1 MNAYTSSSSSSA
13 MSVARVA
20 LGSST
25 TSPGSEGA
33 PVSLEVPCS
42 VVIVGLGEKVPAEQ
56 IRRVRTL
63 HVRSRVDDH
72 IPRPGRRRVSRG
84 ESRSRVG
91 LAIPIGDDLVQGQ
104 RYVAD
109 LLAAADVYVRH
120 MRRVGLE
127 AGDLELDRY
136 AVGRRDQRDR
146 PRSYG
151 LDPVELEAE
160 GRWRRAW
167 AGGGRARRGR
177 GCSGGWGRAT

>member
-33 PVSLEVPCS
+33 PVSLELPCS

-72 IPRPGRRRVSRG
+72 IPRPGRRRESSG
-84 ESRSRVG
+84 ERRSRVG
-91 LAIPIGDDLVQGQ
+91 SVI
-104 RYVAD
+104 
-109 LLAAADVYVRH
+109 
-120 MRRVGLE
+120 
-127 AGDLELDRY
+127 
-136 AVGRRDQRDR
+136 
-146 PRSYG
+146 
-151 LDPVELEAE
+151 
-160 GRWRRAW
+160 
-167 AGGGRARRGR
+167 RRGDELVL
-177 GCSGGWGRAT
+177 CEIHVTE